1 VLPKI
6 FKPYKSLRKNLVR
19 IGPKKDGGYIID
31 KRVIKKSG
39 TIITCGLND
48 DWEFEKDFLKF
59 NKNCKIIAYDHT
71 VNEEFWNK
79 RFKKNLIDLLKFK
92 KLNIKKITDIFKHY
106 EYRSFFK
113 NKNNHYIKK
122 VVLNKKNR
130 NEVSIKQIL
139 SNQKNIIL
147 KVDIEGDEYNL
158 LNKINKEYKKIN
170 LLIIEFH
177 KVSKNINKIKKFIL
191 SKKFK
196 IIHIHANNFGSI
208 DKNSNP
214 NVLEITLINHT
225 KFKTSNLKS
234 NIEKI
239 FKVNVT
245 KINIINKQSR
255 TKFTR
260 GRKTKVSGFK
270 KAIVT
275 LKKGQSIDLTTGI

>member
-1 VLPKI
+1 MLPKI

-19 IGPKKDGGYIID
+19 IGPKSDGGYVID
-31 KRVIKKSG
+31 KRVIKKSN

-48 DWEFEKDFLKF
+48 DWEFEKDYLEF

-71 VNEEFWNK
+71 VNKEFWNK
-79 RFKKNLIDLLKFK
+79 RFKKNLIDLLKLK
-92 KLNIKKITDIFKHY
+92 KLNYKKIIDIFKHY
-106 EYRSFFK
+106 EYKSFFK
-113 NKNNHYIKK
+113 NKNKHHIKK

-130 NEVSIKQIL
+130 NEVSIKKIL

-158 LNKINKEYKKIN
+158 LKKINTECKKIN

-177 KVSKNINKIKKFIL
+177 KISKNINKIKKFIL

-208 DKNSNP
+208 DKNNNP
-214 NVLEITLINHT
+214 NVLEITLINPT

-234 NIEKI
+234 NIEYPI
-239 FKVNVT
+239 PGLDFRNL
-245 KINIINKQSR
+245 IRRND
-255 TKFTR
+255 
-260 GRKTKVSGFK
+260 
-270 KAIVT
+270 
-275 LKKGQSIDLTTGI
+275 IDLKFYD

>member
-1 VLPKI
+1 MLPKI
-6 FKPYKSLRKNLVR
+6 FKPYKSIKKNLIRV
-19 IGPKKDGGYIID
+19 GPNTDGGYVID
-31 KRVIKKSG
+31 KRIIKKSN

-71 VNEEFWNK
+71 VNKEFWNK

-92 KLNIKKITDIFKHY
+92 KLNLKKIIDIFKHY

-113 NKNNHYIKK
+113 NKNYHHIKK
-122 VVLNKKNR
+122 VVLNKKSR
-130 NEVSIKQIL
+130 NEVSIKKIL
-139 SNQKNIIL
+139 TNQKDIIL

-158 LNKINKEYKKIN
+158 LKKINTEYKKIN

-177 KVSKNINKIKKFIL
+177 KVSKNVNKIKKFIL
-191 SKKFK
+191 SRKFK

-214 NVLEITLINHT
+214 NVLEITFINPT

-234 NIEKI
+234 NIEYPI
-239 FKVNVT
+239 PGLDFRNL
-245 KINIINKQSR
+245 
-255 TKFTR
+255 TR
-260 GRKTKVSGFK
+260 RND
-270 KAIVT
+270 
-275 LKKGQSIDLTTGI
+275 IDLKFYD